1 MFRNVL
7 ITGFLAMFSL
17 MTLAAEDVLYKWKDA
32 EGNIKFGDR
41 PPKGVPFERIKV
53 RRSKATGSAS
63 AITEK
68 LDAKKQDNSDVEEQ
82 LSKAQQQMAEACK
95 IAKANMSTL
104 TNASRIKVTTE
115 NGDSRLMTEEEKE
128 AKKKDT
134 QRQINEFCNGQSES
148 Q

>member
-53 RRSKATGSAS
+53 RRSKSTGSAS

-104 TNASRIKVTTE
+104 NNASRIKVAVEGGT
-115 NGDSRLMTEEEKE
+115 RLMTEEEKE
-128 AKKKDT
+128 AKKKET
-134 QRQINEFCNGQSES
+134 QRQIDEYCNSQSES

>member
-53 RRSKATGSAS
+53 RRSKSTGSAS

-95 IAKANMSTL
+95 IAKANMNTL
-104 TNASRIKVTTE
+104 NNASRIKVAVEGGT
-115 NGDSRLMTEEEKE
+115 RLMTEEEKE
-128 AKKKDT
+128 AKKKET
-134 QRQINEFCNGQSES
+134 QRQIDEYCDGGSK
-148 Q
+148 